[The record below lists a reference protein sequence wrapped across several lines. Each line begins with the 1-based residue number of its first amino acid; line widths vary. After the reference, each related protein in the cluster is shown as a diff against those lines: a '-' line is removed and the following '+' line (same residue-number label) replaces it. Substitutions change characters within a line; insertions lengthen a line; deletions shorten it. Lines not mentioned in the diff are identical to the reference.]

1 MKVPRDALGRNDQSD
16 KILSNVLG
24 LDGAESQLFEGGF
37 IQDTPNH
44 LIQGGSWLK
53 IPAIRTKVDAAQHDF
68 FCAGTDQLANFLH
81 HYIRRQAAATATHKG
96 NYAVRAALV
105 AAVLNFQNGAS
116 AIARYAILR
125 SSLERRLRKNIAG
138 QNLGGPA
145 REGHGNGIKTKQGQ
159 EISGG
164 RERRQGHEIS
174 RGRRRIPWRTRELFS
189 SKIAQQ
195 FRNFSLM

>member
-24 LDGAESQLFEGGF
+24 LNGAESQLFEDGF

-44 LIQGGSWLK
+44 LIQGNSWRK

-68 FCAGTDQLANFLH
+68 SCAGTGQLANFLH
-81 HYIRRQAAATATHKG
+81 HYIRRQAAAAATHKG
-96 NYAVRAALV
+96 NYAVRAAVV

-125 SSLERRLRKNIAG
+125 SSLDRRLRKNIAG

-145 REGHGNGIKTKQGQ
+145 LEGHSIGIK
-159 EISGG
+159 
-164 RERRQGHEIS
+164 RRQGHEIS
-174 RGRRRIPWRTRELFS
+174 RDRRRIPGRTRELFS